1 MIPRTIELN
10 QLSKTIPQLKYQR
23 QNFYLIVKNKKPL
36 FHLIP
41 FFDATKKKIAKLKK
55 ELENTNLYT
64 AHFIQKICQSEKEIL
79 NQKITSLN
87 SLKELTN

>member
-1 MIPRTIELN
+1 MIHRTIELN

-41 FFDATKKKIAKLKK
+41 FFDTTKKR
-55 ELENTNLYT
+55 
-64 AHFIQKICQSEKEIL
+64 
-79 NQKITSLN
+79 
-87 SLKELTN
+87 